1 VRGIEGR
8 VAIVTGAGSGIG
20 AAIAR
25 RLSLEGARVALTDI
39 DLGSAQRVSAEITGP
54 TLAAWVDIA
63 DAASVDAMVARV
75 KQEMGAPTILINNAG
90 MNVFG
95 EPLSITDA
103 DWRRCMAVDLEGA
116 WNCARAVLPDMI
128 AGRLGA
134 IVNIASNHSFQVI
147 KSTFPYPVAKHALI
161 GMTRSLALEYADRGI
176 VINAISPG
184 FIDTP
189 STQRYFAGLPDPAAA
204 RRLADSK
211 QPVLRLG
218 RPEEIAGVAA
228 FLCSEDA
235 KFMIGA
241 NVVADGGVTIR
252 MYE

>member
-1 VRGIEGR
+1 

-20 AAIAR
+20 AAIAQ
-25 RLSLEGARVALTDI
+25 RLGEEGAHVALADI
-39 DLGSAQRVSAEITGP
+39 NLDSARHVATEIAGA
-54 TLAAWVDIA
+54 TLALAVDIA
-63 DAASVDAMVARV
+63 DRAAVEAMVARV
-75 KQEMGAPTILINNAG
+75 RDEWGAPTILINNAG

-103 DWRRCMAVDLEGA
+103 DWRHCMAVDLEGA
-116 WNCARAVLPDMI
+116 WHCARAVLPDMI
-128 AGRLGA
+128 AGRSGA
-134 IVNIASNHSFQVI
+134 IVNIASNHSFQVMR
-147 KSTFPYPVAKHALI
+147 STFPYPVAKHGLI
-161 GMTRSLALEYADRGI
+161 GMTRALALEYADRGI

-189 STQRYFAGLPDPAAA
+189 ATRRHFSGLPDPEGA
-204 RRLADSK
+204 RRAAESK

-228 FLCSEDA
+228 FLASEDA

-241 NVVADGGVTIR
+241 NVVVDAGVTIR